1 MPAKEI
7 KELRQSG
14 KLKEAYIMAKS
25 ELDLQPENIFA
36 KRNISWVYYEYLKLN
51 ALPEKIDNFISS
63 LNEIINLNLP
73 KEDYILSDTISFQI
87 GKMIFKIVN
96 TQKFEYNKAFKI
108 YELAKFFSYTK
119 PSEGYS
125 FLFKSLHKFHKDGN
139 NYISFADWW
148 DFENFGEKD
157 FQKETITGGKE
168 VMSIVEQAYI
178 AYAKHLLPKQN
189 GDGTISFDKEKALA
203 FIEKLSALE
212 NSHPEYEYPSFFK
225 AKLLLHCGNNK
236 DMLTAFLPFAKAKRN
251 NFWIWELFADVYS
264 AENDTVFACYCKA
277 LTCKSPGE
285 MLIGLR
291 QKMAKELISRNLLNE
306 AKTEIEALVKI
317 RIEKEYKIPN
327 EVFTWQS
334 QDWYKNGVAL
344 KSNFKLY
351 EKYAHHAESVLFF
364 DIQEEL
370 IFVESVN
377 YDKKILNFIASE
389 TKFGFLK
396 YDKFFKNINAGDVLK
411 VRFQE
416 SSKDKFYSLYT
427 AEKFQN
433 EEFKKNFLKDVQ
445 GKVNIQNNKNFGF
458 IDDIFIHP
466 SLIIKYNLV
475 DSMDFIGKAIKS
487 YNKEKQKFTWKLI

>member
-1 MPAKEI
+1 MKI
-7 KELRQSG
+7 
-14 KLKEAYIMAKS
+14 
-25 ELDLQPENIFA
+25 
-36 KRNISWVYYEYLKLN
+36 N
-51 ALPEKIDNFISS
+51 ASLEKIDHFHTS
-63 LNEIINLNLP
+63 LLEIIKLNLP
-73 KEDYILSDTISFQI
+73 EEDKLLGDTISFQI
-87 GKMIFKIVN
+87 GKLFFNLLK
-96 TQKFEYNKAFKI
+96 TEKFNHDKAFKI
-108 YELAKFFSYTK
+108 YELTKRLSFSGKTD
-119 PSEGYS
+119 GYS
-125 FLFKSLHKFHKDGN
+125 FLFKSLHKFHKDSN

-148 DFENFGEKD
+148 DFDNFRTED
-157 FQKETITGGKE
+157 FQKEKLPDGKE

-189 GDGTISFDKEKALA
+189 GDGTISFDKEKALV

-212 NSHPEYEYPSFFK
+212 NSHTEYEYPPFFK
-225 AKLLLHCGNNK
+225 AKLLLACGKRNE
-236 DMLTAFLPFAKAKRN
+236 MLATFIPFAKTKRN

-264 AENDTVFACYCKA
+264 PEKDIVFACYCKA

-334 QDWYKNGVAL
+334 QDWYKNAVAL

-370 IFVESVN
+370 IFVEFVN

-389 TKFGFLK
+389 QKFGFLK

-433 EEFKKNFLKDVQ
+433 EEFKKNFYKDVQ

-458 IDDIFIHP
+458 VNDIFIHP

-475 DSMDFIGKAIKS
+475 DGMDFIGKAIKS